1 MLNLQ
6 CRYFYELL
14 TLTNSSRRPNRLNA
28 QISSR
33 MMPEQAARRVNSTD
47 SQKDLAGALVKL
59 KWFTPRITEM
69 IANETRGN
77 KGGFYRE
84 TTFFFPVGPS

>member
-1 MLNLQ
+1 MHD
-6 CRYFYELL
+6 
-14 TLTNSSRRPNRLNA
+14 SSG
-28 QISSR
+28 

-47 SQKDLAGALVKL
+47 RQNDLEGARVKL

-69 IANETRGN
+69 LANETCGN

-84 TTFFFPVGPS
+84 TTFFSLLAPPNPTNAVLRLNRKDFHYSSIIKYSH

>member
-1 MLNLQ
+1 MHDSN
-6 CRYFYELL
+6 
-14 TLTNSSRRPNRLNA
+14 
-28 QISSR
+28 R

-47 SQKDLAGALVKL
+47 RQNDLEGARIKL

-69 IANETRGN
+69 LANETCGN

>member
-1 MLNLQ
+1 MHD
-6 CRYFYELL
+6 
-14 TLTNSSRRPNRLNA
+14 SSG
-28 QISSR
+28 

-47 SQKDLAGALVKL
+47 RQNDLEGARVKL

-69 IANETRGN
+69 LANETCGN

-84 TTFFFPVGPS
+84 TTFFSLLAPPNPTNAVLRLNRKDFHYYSMIKYSH